1 MTSSSPARI
10 AASLIAVLLLLPV
23 SLHGE
28 GYAGSAGAFLRMG
41 SGPAALAAGDAGV
54 ARAVGVEQANYNPA
68 GLPFAPGNEIW
79 FAWHKLSLDRKLL
92 HLGAL
97 YQVKSISLW
106 SGPVRPVVLVEDKAG
121 GTKRLMYPNETRS
134 RGTRTVR
141 PDDYLE
147 PLADAALSLATA
159 NEMSTQTLT
168 LVLEEGPVDAGSLA
182 PLVREIAETAKQK
195 HLNDRAGVLAALRE
209 RYQRIQE
216 RPAAVSL
223 NWTHAG
229 TDNIDSRDYDGNAIG
244 SLGWYENRFSLA
256 FGLRIHHAVSV
267 GVSAGVLYALVPDLL
282 ESGSLTST
290 TFIAD
295 AGVQLRPFHDR
306 IMPAGL
312 ETLTL
317 GAAAYGLGAKNT
329 WNTTGYWSQ
338 GTTKNDN
345 YPDRYRFGAAWE
357 PVEGVAIYSDV
368 ETDLQNLAQLKS
380 GLELTLI
387 QPDKSAGGLMGISS
401 STLPGVKLRAGLD
414 RNRPTFG
421 LGLELKLRDLGV
433 TKLDYAY
440 VSEAIS
446 PEATQVISWRF
457 QLMH

>member
-1 MTSSSPARI
+1 MTTSSSARI
-10 AASLIAVLLLLPV
+10 AASLIAVLLLIPGA
-23 SLHGE
+23 LHAE

-41 SGPAALAAGDAGV
+41 AGPAALATGDAGV
-54 ARAVGVEQANYNPA
+54 ARAFGAEQANYNPA

-79 FAWHKLSLDRKLL
+79 FSWHKLSLDRKLV
-92 HLGAL
+92 HIGAL
-97 YQVKSISLW
+97 YQVKSIALW
-106 SGPVRPVVLVEDKAG
+106 GGPVRPVVLVEDKAG
-121 GTKRLMYPNETRS
+121 GMKRLVYPNETRA
-134 RGTRTVR
+134 RGIRTIR

-147 PLADAALSLATA
+147 TLADAALTLAGT
-159 NEMSTQTLT
+159 NETPTQPLT

-182 PLVREIAETAKQK
+182 PLVRETTEIAKQN
-195 HLNDRAGVLAALRE
+195 HLVDRMAVLDALRE

-229 TDNIDSRDYDGNAIG
+229 TDNIDSRDYDGNLIG
-244 SLGWYENRFSLA
+244 SFGWYENRFSLA

-295 AGVQLRPFHDR
+295 AGVQIRPFHDR
-306 IMPAGL
+306 MMPARL

-317 GAAAYGLGAKNT
+317 GVAAFGLGAKNT

-345 YPDRYRFGAAWE
+345 YPNRYRFGAAWK

-368 ETDLQNLAQLKS
+368 ETDLKNLAQLKS
-380 GLELTLI
+380 GVELTLI
-387 QPDKSAGGLMGISS
+387 QSNSSSGGLMGFSS
-401 STLPGVKLRAGLD
+401 NTLPGVMLRAGLD
-414 RNRPTFG
+414 RDRPTFG
-421 LGLELKLRDLGV
+421 LGLELKLHDLGV
-433 TKLDYAY
+433 TRLDYAY
-440 VSEAIS
+440 VSETIS